1 MKIKTFIKK
10 YLALFIVIAL
20 YLFLMLINGDSKKND
35 DVFTIWDLVEM
46 VLLLPPT
53 YLLVSLLDVWIER
66 KTMMKL
72 IGKDSGLRGVFISFF
87 MGSIG
92 IGPLYMA
99 FPIMEILLKKGAS
112 VRNGF
117 IFLGAWA
124 TTKITQF
131 FFEVNSLGFKYTIVR
146 LFLNVAS
153 ILVISEIINW
163 TVSKEN
169 EWTINKNKDKKL
181 QSITEDM

>member
-99 FPIMEILLKKGAS
+99 FPIMEMLLKKGAS

-124 TTKITQF
+124 TTKVTQI